1 MSWGASTRQAKFKIY
16 VIKAS
21 KRKAYYFILLVL
33 WYIMAENGFLQ
44 AVGFSA
50 ETVQKWEYE
59 YIHDEDVW

>member
-1 MSWGASTRQAKFKIY
+1 
-16 VIKAS
+16 
-21 KRKAYYFILLVL
+21 
-33 WYIMAENGFLQ
+33 MAENGFLQ